1 MSKYMRI
8 QDREVLEEEFSTY
21 DHSLRPYA
29 PDAELEIPIQ
39 EVSKSE
45 PKAVKA
51 NPAQFVDHSI
61 IKELETTGFID
72 RMVTQYGLK

>member
-1 MSKYMRI
+1 MSI
-8 QDREVLEEEFSTY
+8 QDRDVLEEYFRAY

-29 PDAELEIPIQ
+29 NDAELEIPIQ

-72 RMVTQYGLK
+72 RIVAQYGLK

>member
-1 MSKYMRI
+1 MLRMR
-8 QDREVLEEEFSTY
+8 
-21 DHSLRPYA
+21 
-29 PDAELEIPIQ
+29 ELEIPIQ

-45 PKAVKA
+45 LKAVKA

-61 IKELETTGFID
+61 LKELETTGFID